1 MPVQLLKCCPPI
13 PAAVGDK
20 LEGVDPQGNT
30 ILVTHNS
37 KKQDVS
43 SVRVQ
48 GKDDSFVLTTDWEN
62 QVRFRGMS
70 MSNVS
75 GKKTKPIQIS
85 FKDESKLKITAAE

>member
-1 MPVQLLKCCPPI
+1 MQILKGCPPI

-20 LEGVDPQGNT
+20 LEGVDAIGNT
-30 ILVTHNS
+30 ILLTHNS

-48 GKDDSFVLTTDWEN
+48 GKDESFVLTTDWEN

-75 GKKTKPIQIS
+75 GKKMRPIFIT
-85 FKDESKLKITAAE
+85 FKDESKIKITTAE

>member
-1 MPVQLLKCCPPI
+1 MQILKCCPPI

-20 LEGVDPQGNT
+20 LEGIDSLGNT
-30 ILVTHNS
+30 ILLTHNS
-37 KKQDVS
+37 KKQDVT

-48 GKDDSFVLTTDWEN
+48 GKDESFVLTTDWEN

-75 GKKTKPIQIS
+75 GKKTKPILIT
-85 FKDESKLKITAAE
+85 FKDDHKIQINVAE